1 MNGTQANVTGG
12 VGRKLTPDLLVGVF
26 GGYEYFKYNIAALAG
41 EMKGTGGAIGT
52 YLGWRMSSTVRFDA
66 ALGYTRMAYSATS
79 GTATGTFNGNRFVA
93 SSGLTGTYGLGI
105 YKIEPSASIYALF
118 EKQGAWTD
126 SLGTAQADRN
136 FSAGRTSLGSK
147 LIRQFDYGAT
157 TLAPYVGF
165 YGDWRFS
172 SDNAVAGGSPVV
184 GIGDGWSGR
193 ATAGLAVNWKSGASI
208 ALGGE
213 YGGLGAAYKIWT
225 GNVRA
230 SVPFGA
236 QANAR

>member
-1 MNGTQANVTGG
+1 
-12 VGRKLTPDLLVGVF
+12 
-26 GGYEYFKYNIAALAG
+26 
-41 EMKGTGGAIGT
+41 
-52 YLGWRMSSTVRFDA
+52 
-66 ALGYTRMAYSATS
+66 MAYSATA
-79 GTATGTFNGNRFVA
+79 GTATGSFNGNRLVA
-93 SSGLTGTYGLGI
+93 SSGLTGSYGNGV
-105 YKIEPSASIYALF
+105 YKLEPSASVYALW
-118 EKQGAWTD
+118 ETQSAWTD
-126 SLGTAQADRN
+126 SLGTAQADRT

-172 SDNAVAGGSPVV
+172 SDNAVAGGNPVV

-193 ATAGLAVNWKSGASI
+193 ATAGVSWTARSGASL

-230 SVPFGA
+230 SMPF
-236 QANAR
+236 